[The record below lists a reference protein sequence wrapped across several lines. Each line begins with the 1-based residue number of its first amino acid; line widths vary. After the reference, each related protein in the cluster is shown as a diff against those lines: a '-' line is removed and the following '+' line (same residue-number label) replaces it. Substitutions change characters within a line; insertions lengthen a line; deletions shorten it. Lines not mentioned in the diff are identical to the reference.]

1 MKVFYKSQKQ
11 EHYVNGIETA
21 VVLVGTEELKL
32 SCSYVKATIDLES
45 VVKLLTEEKSESKS
59 KKSISLVVSED
70 NYAERYELAR
80 AYRTGLYF
88 VGGQHIESLVGYS
101 ALEIDEYA
109 AQAGALKNLKRFVA
123 SVARQVPFSMTRD
136 QAVEKVANAASVMSY
151 SDADGVDSA
160 IELLNKT
167 IDSDVISYQKSRK
180 INFDAQIVGNFLSHR
195 TPGAEASEELEAY
208 AAKIFK
214 EGGVHALSDG
224 MGKGKTKHVIRK
236 LIEAGMAAG
245 EKSTFLTHRV
255 SIARSNAIADLVEQ
269 YDDES
274 IKGREDQLQSLSLV
288 INKCDN
294 ERFRAHTHQCDI
306 IIIDEA
312 AQVLRHIMQKGF
324 KGDRNDVFHEII
336 NLIKSARLVL
346 FCDAFM
352 NDVLINYVRL
362 AGRPINFMQGN
373 TDYSSINV
381 CLGAVE
387 SVQRETLRAFAAQKK
402 VLFSSDSRK
411 QAETVAKIARDQG
424 KKVLLVT
431 QATKDDDD
439 VVEFFANP
447 NEAIKKYD
455 VLCHSPSIQSSVSI
469 TVEHFDAHFCIF
481 GGVVSIDDAKQ
492 FIRRDRTA
500 KKIIVG
506 VHHTTTFVVEKKD
519 AIASFYRSSDDV
531 FDSIAFQ
538 QLYLNAREKNHFQ
551 QWLSISFEHDGF
563 AMSRLPAEKAADD
576 EASKIFKSGRKAV
589 KEAVTKGTLEVGRA
603 AVLRQPVENATR
615 KEQEHF
621 DRLMRFEKTT
631 NQTQYHF
638 NNFLDVAEATGK
650 FLEEITEDDVKFF
663 NEGAGLPKIKNI
675 RCWLLSDERFQN
687 LVERD
692 EKLSGIDR
700 GHYADIRKHLT
711 NVMTMLGISK
721 SGEGAISDVGLRE
734 ACKYIAENQLDFK
747 MNGLVS
753 IKIEAKSERQMHSLI
768 TDLLSKMG
776 LSKVRKMV
784 EGERVYILNK
794 DQFDQMYSYV
804 NRDSRTS
811 SQAEKVWQLQNLLD
825 CDEETALVELLGN
838 VQINSE
844 IVSQI

>member
-1 MKVFYKSQKQ
+1 MKVFYKGQKQ

-21 VVLVGTEELKL
+21 VVLVGTEELVL
-32 SCSYVKATIDLES
+32 NCSYVKATNDFES

-59 KKSISLVVSED
+59 KKSISLVVSDD

-88 VGGQHIESLVGYS
+88 IGGQHIESLVGYS

-136 QAVEKVANAASVMSY
+136 QAAEMVANAASSMSY

-180 INFDAQIVGNFLSHR
+180 INFDSQIVGNFLSHR
-195 TPGAEASEELEAY
+195 TPGTEASEELEAY

-236 LIEAGMAAG
+236 LIEAGIATG
-245 EKSTFLTHRV
+245 EKSTFLTHRI

-294 ERFRAHTHQCDI
+294 ERFRAHTHQCNI
-306 IIIDEA
+306 IILDES
-312 AQVLRHIMQKGF
+312 AQVLRHMMQKGF
-324 KGDRNDVFHEII
+324 VGDRNDVFHEII
-336 NLIKSARLVL
+336 SLIKNARLVL

-352 NDVLINYVRL
+352 NDVLMNYVRL
-362 AGRPINFMQGN
+362 AGRPINFMQGS

-411 QAETVAKIARDQG
+411 QAETVARIALDQS

-431 QATKDDDD
+431 QATKDKPE

-455 VLCHSPSIQSSVSI
+455 VLCHSPSMQSSVSI

-481 GGVVSIDDAKQ
+481 GGVVGIDDAKQ

-506 VHHTTTFVVEKKD
+506 IHHTTNFAVESKD
-519 AIASFYRSSDDV
+519 AMANFYRSGDQV

-538 QLYLNAREKNHFQ
+538 QLHLSAREMNHFQ
-551 QWLSISFEHDGF
+551 QWLSISFEQDGF
-563 AMSRLPAEKAADD
+563 TMSRLPTEKAADD
-576 EASKIFKSGRKAV
+576 EASRIFKSGRKAV
-589 KEAVTKGTLEVGRA
+589 KEAVTKGTLEVGKS
-603 AVLRQPVENATR
+603 AVLHKPVEGATG
-615 KEQEHF
+615 KEKEHF
-621 DRLMRFEKTT
+621 DGLIRFEKAS
-631 NQTQYHF
+631 NEMQYHF

-650 FLEEITEDDVKFF
+650 FLEEITEDDVTFF
-663 NEGAGLPKIKNI
+663 NEGAGLPKIKNMK
-675 RCWLLSDERFQN
+675 CWLLSDERFQN

-692 EKLSGIDR
+692 EKLTGIDR

-711 NVMTMLGISK
+711 NVMQLLGIAK
-721 SGEGAISDVGLRE
+721 SGDGVISDVGLRE

-768 TDLLSKMG
+768 SDLLSKMG
-776 LSKVRKMV
+776 LSKARKMV
-784 EGERVYILNK
+784 NGERIYVLNNE
-794 DQFDQMYSYV
+794 QFNQMCSYV
-804 NRDSRTS
+804 NPESRAS
-811 SQAEKVWQLQNLLD
+811 SQDEKVWQLQNLLD
-825 CDEETALVELLGN
+825 CDEETARVELFGN
-838 VQINSE
+838 AAQK
-844 IVSQI
+844 SQKMCL

>member
-1 MKVFYKSQKQ
+1 MKVFYKGKKQ
-11 EHYVNGIETA
+11 EHYVNGIETSA
-21 VVLVGTEELKL
+21 VLVGTEELEL
-32 SCSYVKATIDLES
+32 SCSYVKATKDLES

-59 KKSISLVVSED
+59 KKSISLVVSDD

-88 VGGQHIESLVGYS
+88 VSGQHIENLIGYS

-109 AQAGALKNLKRFVA
+109 TQAGALKNLKRFVA

-136 QAVEKVANAASVMSY
+136 QAAEKVANAALSMSY
-151 SDADGVDSA
+151 SDTDGVDSA
-160 IELLNKT
+160 LKLLNKT

-180 INFDAQIVGNFLSHR
+180 INYDAQIVGNFLSHR

-208 AAKIFK
+208 AEKIFK

-236 LIEAGMAAG
+236 LIEAGIVAG
-245 EKSTFLTHRV
+245 EKSAFLTHRI

-294 ERFRAHTHQCDI
+294 ERFRVHTHHCGI

-336 NLIKSARLVL
+336 NIIKNARLVL

-362 AGRPINFMQGN
+362 AGRPINFMQGSP
-373 TDYSSINV
+373 DYSSINV

-387 SVQRETLRAFAAQKK
+387 SVQREILRAFAAQKK

-411 QAETVAKIARDQG
+411 QAETVAKIARDQ
-424 KKVLLVT
+424 KKRVLLIT
-431 QATKDDDD
+431 QATKDMDD

-481 GGVVSIDDAKQ
+481 GGVIDIDDAKQ

-500 KKIIVG
+500 KKVIVG
-506 VHHTTTFVVEKKD
+506 IHHTKNFAVESKD
-519 AIASFYRSSDDV
+519 AIANFYRSGDQL

-538 QLYLNAREKNHFQ
+538 QLHLSAREKNHFQ
-551 QWLSISFEHDGF
+551 QWLSISFEQDGF
-563 AMSRLPAEKAADD
+563 TISRLPAEKAADD

-589 KEAVTKGTLEVGRA
+589 KETVTKGTLKAGRDAIIA
-603 AVLRQPVENATR
+603 ADVERSEKAAND
-615 KEQEHF
+615 QEYF
-621 DRLMRFEKTT
+621 L
-631 NQTQYHF
+631 
-638 NNFLDVAEATGK
+638 NNFIDVAEATSK
-650 FLEEITEDDVKFF
+650 FYEEVTEEDISFF
-663 NEGAGLPKIKNI
+663 NEGAGLPKIKNMK
-675 RCWLLSDERFQN
+675 CWLLSDERFQN
-687 LVERD
+687 LIERD
-692 EKLSGIDR
+692 EKLTGIDR
-700 GHYADIRKHLT
+700 GHYVEIRKHLT
-711 NVMTMLGISK
+711 NVMIMLGISK
-721 SGEGAISDVGLRE
+721 CGEGAISDVGLRE

-768 TDLLSKMG
+768 SDLLSKMG
-776 LSKVRKMV
+776 LAKVRKMV
-784 EGERVYILNK
+784 DGERVYVLNNE
-794 DQFDQMYSYV
+794 QFNRMCSYV
-804 NRDSRTS
+804 NPEIRAS
-811 SQAEKVWQLQNLLD
+811 SQEEKVWQLQSLLEY
-825 CDEETALVELLGN
+825 DEETALVELLGN

-844 IVSQI
+844 IVSQL